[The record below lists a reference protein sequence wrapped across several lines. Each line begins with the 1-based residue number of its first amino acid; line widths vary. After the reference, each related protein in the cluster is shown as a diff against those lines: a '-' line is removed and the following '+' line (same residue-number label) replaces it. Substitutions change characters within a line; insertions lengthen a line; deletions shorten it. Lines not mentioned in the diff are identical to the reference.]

1 MARTHNTTT
10 RRLVHNLDRT
20 YRELDNAGDRG
31 AANQIRNEIA
41 ALGGGQ
47 YRPRYGNHRKMM
59 AEQKVQLRRLERR
72 KLNQKP
78 PEED

>member
-1 MARTHNTTT
+1 MARTHNTST

-20 YRELDNAGDRG
+20 YRELGNSGNPG
-31 AANQIRNEIA
+31 VANQIRNEVA

-59 AEQKVQLRRLERR
+59 AEQKLRLRRSDRRQRNDQPLE
-72 KLNQKP
+72 L
-78 PEED
+78 E